1 MLYKKIV
8 SSEELEEV
16 EKLYID
22 SFDAVERVDF
32 QDLFRGVFKNFQLVG
47 QYDAGKLVGMMH
59 YIVTPDY
66 VHLNY
71 FAISRLMRGKGY
83 GTKCLNWLKNEYP
96 NMPIVVDVE
105 ELDEMSANNDYRKL
119 RQRFYASNGFE
130 KSGCTFWWEGVFM
143 TYLHFKNINEEKF
156 LKHITHVFPTI
167 KDIKIERLP

>member
-71 FAISRLMRGKGY
+71 FAISRFMR
-83 GTKCLNWLKNEYP
+83 
-96 NMPIVVDVE
+96 
-105 ELDEMSANNDYRKL
+105 
-119 RQRFYASNGFE
+119 
-130 KSGCTFWWEGVFM
+130 
-143 TYLHFKNINEEKF
+143 
-156 LKHITHVFPTI
+156 
-167 KDIKIERLP
+167 ERLWHKVLKLAKK